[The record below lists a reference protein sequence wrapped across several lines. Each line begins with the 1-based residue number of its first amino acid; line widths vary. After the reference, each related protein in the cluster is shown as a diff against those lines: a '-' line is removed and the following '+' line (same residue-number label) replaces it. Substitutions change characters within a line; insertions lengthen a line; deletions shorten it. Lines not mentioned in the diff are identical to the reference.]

1 MKAYLLVVLATLL
14 WATNIALG
22 RSLHDQI
29 GPFTLSAARFTVA
42 GLVFLIF
49 MLHARTTSKNTHLS
63 ISPSNSSIPRQKA
76 FLLTAAMGVTG
87 VFAFTTVLYLALHWT
102 TASNASLIN
111 AVGPLITMIMASL
124 FLSEALSSRSITGAV
139 ISLAGVV
146 LIITQASIKNI
157 LSLQFNLG
165 DLLAL
170 AAVFLWSVYSLLARR
185 ATRTLSAFTVTAF
198 STWIA
203 LPLLYPASFMEL
215 QAAPRMPGWNVVL
228 AVIYIGIFPSFLAF
242 YAWNEGVRRLGPG
255 RAMAFYNLLPVFGV
269 LLGVLFLGEALSWSH
284 IAGGVMVILGGV
296 LAAVQ
301 KLPKTS
307 TG

>member
-1 MKAYLLVVLATLL
+1 MKPYLLVVLATLL

-22 RSLHDQI
+22 RSLHDLI

-49 MLHARTTSKNTHLS
+49 MLRAHMKSENTQNSLLV
-63 ISPSNSSIPRQKA
+63 PSSSTIPRQNA
-76 FLLTAAMGVTG
+76 LLLTVGMGFTG

-146 LIITQASIKNI
+146 LIITQASFQNL

-185 ATRTLSAFTVTAF
+185 ATRTLSAFTVT
-198 STWIA
+198 
-203 LPLLYPASFMEL
+203 
-215 QAAPRMPGWNVVL
+215 
-228 AVIYIGIFPSFLAF
+228 
-242 YAWNEGVRRLGPG
+242 
-255 RAMAFYNLLPVFGV
+255 
-269 LLGVLFLGEALSWSH
+269 
-284 IAGGVMVILGGV
+284 
-296 LAAVQ
+296 
-301 KLPKTS
+301 
-307 TG
+307 